1 MIHSKARLGDWNNPT
16 FLNIL
21 HQVLGPGSGSSTTT
35 APPITPPLIAI
46 DPRTPTPNNPGGV
59 FNIHEINNSTPGSN
73 SVTDPGP
80 VSESGFLG
88 MSNTTLLFA
97 GLAIIALIYFLKKK

>member
-1 MIHSKARLGDWNNPT
+1 MSSLGNWSNPT
-16 FLNIL
+16 FMNIL
-21 HQVLGPGSGSSTTT
+21 NQVLGPGSSTTT
-35 APPITPPLIAI
+35 APPITPLVAI
-46 DPRTPTPNNPGGV
+46 DPRTPTANNPGGV

-80 VSESGFLG
+80 VSEGGFLG